1 MAQFRGTV
9 KGGRTEASRLGTKS
23 TGMVT
28 TCNGWRVGV
37 TCTIEHNTET
47 DEDEVRAYV
56 TSGSRKYGEKVYGC
70 LGVFTTNK
78 GGDVIEIAGPKKGL

>member
-1 MAQFRGTV
+1 MAQYRGTV

-37 TCTIEHNTET
+37 TCSIKHNDKT
-47 DEDEVRAYV
+47 DEDEVTAYV
-56 TSGSRKYGEKVYGC
+56 THGSRKYGLHVYAC

-78 GGDVIEIAGPKKGL
+78 EGDVIEIGGPKKGL